1 MSIESFAQAP
11 IQSPPKSYLYAQ
23 YSDDE
28 YVQAFVDEFN
38 AIAQGYLDWFNA
50 TPLSVYTDSSISGA
64 LLDWIAQGVY
74 GITRPSIS
82 SETTTEYGEW
92 NTAPWN
98 TVPFNGFVIDISG
111 GIQVASDDVFK
122 RLMTWILY
130 RGDGVRMTM
139 QWLRRRVTRFIYG
152 TGGTDI
158 DLGLL
163 QNISIAAAAGAGATS
178 NIIAGTNSAATNSM
192 ATNSA
197 KPKSGSAGASI
208 YNITIPNLPAS
219 QSFLALVKAGMIP
232 MPMQFDF
239 EVTIA

>member
-11 IQSPPKSYLYAQ
+11 IQSPPKSYLYEQ

-28 YVQAFVDEFN
+28 NVQAFVDAFN
-38 AIAQGYLDWFNA
+38 AVAQGYLDWFNA
-50 TPLSVYTDSSISGA
+50 TPLSVYTDPSISGA

-130 RGDGVRMTM
+130 RGDGVQMTM
-139 QWLRRRVTRFIYG
+139 QWLRRRVARFIYG
-152 TGGTDI
+152 VNGTDI
-158 DLGLL
+158 DVGML
-163 QNISIAAAAGAGATS
+163 QNVSISATGGTTS

-197 KPKSGSAGASI
+197 TAKTGSSAPSSI

-219 QSFLALVKAGMIP
+219 QSFSVLFKAGLIP
-232 MPMQFDF
+232 FPLQMQF
-239 EVTIA
+239 EVTIV

>member
-1 MSIESFAQAP
+1 MGIESFAQAP
-11 IQSPPKSYLYAQ
+11 LQSPPIAYLYDQ
-23 YSDDE
+23 YNDDATL
-28 YVQAFVDEFN
+28 QAFVNAFN

-50 TPLSVYTDSSISGA
+50 TPLSVYTDSSISWA

-130 RGDGVRMTM
+130 RGDGVQMTM
-139 QWLRRRVTRFIYG
+139 QWLRRRVARFIYG

-163 QNISIAAAAGAGATS
+163 QNISIAAGAGATS

-219 QSFLALVKAGMIP
+219 KSFLALVKARMIP